1 MKTISLFKALLAL
14 VTILGFFAIAP
25 TTASADPHPGGWDG
39 RHHYYRDN
47 YGYWND
53 HDRYT
58 HYQDWHNHH
67 GYWDDRGGT
76 RVFINVN

>member
-1 MKTISLFKALLAL
+1 MKTISLFKVLLTLAA
-14 VTILGFFAIAP
+14 VLGFFAVATP
-25 TTASADPHPGGWDG
+25 ATAEPHPGVWDA

-53 HDRYT
+53 HDRYQ
-58 HYQDWHNHH
+58 HYVYWHTHH

-76 RVFINVN
+76 RVFINVD